1 MRDTLSEIISDTL
14 SSMPQ
19 SAKSSKPTLQKR
31 SRKTMHKDETLM
43 RRNRM
48 IADHVMTYSDEQME
62 MSIKLSDAFVSSAA
76 PHCGQQQADLNY
88 SKLKLPTARDL
99 LKEAL
104 MQLPMQQGTKK
115 EIIEMAGDI
124 CPHAR
129 KEINH

>member
-1 MRDTLSEIISDTL
+1 
-14 SSMPQ
+14 
-19 SAKSSKPTLQKR
+19 
-31 SRKTMHKDETLM
+31 
-43 RRNRM
+43 
-48 IADHVMTYSDEQME
+48 
-62 MSIKLSDAFVSSAA
+62 
-76 PHCGQQQADLNY
+76 
-88 SKLKLPTARDL
+88 LKLPTARDL